1 MLFLVKSALTHN
13 RLAYQFLQN
22 LLRKFKKNSNG
33 VCAPA
38 NDKSAFMNQVAESL
52 SQCVKTSDEFLN
64 SECPICLDEPRV
76 EDAVHSECNLRVD
89 HL

>member
-1 MLFLVKSALTHN
+1 MFKSILTRHC
-13 RLAYQFLQN
+13 LARYQFLQN
-22 LLRKFKKNSNG
+22 LLLKFKKNSTG
-33 VCAPA
+33 VGPLA

-76 EDAVHSECNLRVD
+76 KDAVHSELSPYAD
-89 HL
+89 YL